1 MWALALEDTLIIER
15 HGASLFDHTGADSS
29 ARLCYAYGGWSRSGG
44 GGAGGGGGSLL
55 SPSNQTPPANPRGSL
70 QSPHA
75 PPLLHHLHTDTRGIF
90 LDFIIRPELRL
101 MEPPA
106 DRHHSAVVLCV
117 CVCVLPITIWRC
129 HGGLSWCL
137 FGLHSLMRVSLV
149 LLSVRTTQ
157 LAGFSV

>member
-44 GGAGGGGGSLL
+44 GAEGVGGSLL

-106 DRHHSAVVLCV
+106 GRSTSLGCGVCAANNNMAVS
-117 CVCVLPITIWRC
+117 R
-129 HGGLSWCL
+129 G
-137 FGLHSLMRVSLV
+137 SLV
-149 LLSVRTTQ
+149 VFVWTSLSDAGVTG
-157 LAGFSV
+157 LASDD